1 MLSADLEL
9 AGTGGGGGFTSSEE
23 GEMSGNDTTNYA
35 SPNNISVNGTNPATA
50 TTTNTTISSTAS
62 SQLSETVI
70 SNTAAQLDSTSG
82 NSSGSSSNTGLL
94 ATAPATTTV
103 DRSSVE
109 RSASFITNSGG
120 GNDATLKPQR
130 VVDKPPA
137 QSTAITTTFRDISLM
152 LIKRL
157 FGCLGNV
164 NSIKDP
170 IVHRRVLEF
179 ILAKW
184 ERLARVKDELRLKDL
199 TQIVMPASYFAPWL
213 FEAVYQLP
221 ASYQSGKL
229 IAYKTLCHIIIRSAQ
244 AHTSL
249 NYYYYDIQQ
258 LNGDFD
264 SIDDEFIDLF
274 YLTLHQGFVSN
285 DRVNIFL
292 YSF

>member
-35 SPNNISVNGTNPATA
+35 SPNNISVNATNPAAT

-94 ATAPATTTV
+94 ATATATTV

-130 VVDKPPA
+130 AVDKPPA

-285 DRVNIFL
+285 DRVNILF
-292 YSF
+292 YYF